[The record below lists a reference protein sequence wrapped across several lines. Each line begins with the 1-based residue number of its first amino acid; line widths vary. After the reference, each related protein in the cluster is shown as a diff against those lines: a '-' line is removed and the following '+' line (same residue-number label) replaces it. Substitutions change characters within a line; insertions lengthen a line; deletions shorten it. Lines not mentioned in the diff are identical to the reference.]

1 MKRTTSL
8 ARQSWL
14 VFGRSL
20 HAGLR
25 EPALAFV
32 FPIAFPLLIIGLF
45 SQVYARVAD
54 LPGFPAGSYLG
65 WMAPAVVLMAAMF
78 GAGHSALGLVRDL
91 QTGFLDRLRLMPV
104 RPAALLLGRLLFDMA
119 RVTVAGLAVLAV
131 AVALGAP
138 LRGGPLGIVAIAA
151 LLAGWTL
158 GYAGLYYVVG
168 LRARSPEALTALV
181 PLFCRSRCCRPPMC
195 PPACCPA
202 GSAPPR
208 LSTPTA
214 TWSTPSAPPWPA
226 PCTPASSLSGWPRS
240 PPRWS
245 SPSWPPPGG
254 SPASSTATDEPR
266 NRRYH
271 HVTAS
276 PQQQAWSSALRRSP
290 GRCAPHA
297 GHQTPSPPQAPARPR
312 QGPAGWR

>member
-1 MKRTTSL
+1 MHDIVTL
-8 ARQSWL
+8 AHQSRL

-20 HAGLR
+20 RAGLR

-91 QTGFLDRLRLMPV
+91 QTGFLDRLRLLPV
-104 RPAALLLGRLLFDMA
+104 RPAALMLGRLAFDMT
-119 RVTVAGLAVLAV
+119 RVTAAGLAVLAV

-138 LRGGPLGIVAIAA
+138 MRGGPLAVLAITA

-158 GYAGLYYVVG
+158 AYAGLYYLVG

-181 PLFCRSRCCRPPMC
+181 PLFLPISL
-195 PPACCPA
+195 
-202 GSAPPR
+202 
-208 LSTPTA
+208 LSTAYVPAALLPGWVRTA
-214 TWSTPSAPPWPA
+214 AAVNPYSHVVDSVRAAMTGTLGAA
-226 PCTPASSLSGWPRS
+226 QLAAGLAAVAAAVALTQLA
-240 PPRWS
+240 
-245 SPSWPPPGG
+245 
-254 SPASSTATDEPR
+254 AA
-266 NRRYH
+266 RRF
-271 HVTAS
+271 
-276 PQQQAWSSALRRSP
+276 
-290 GRCAPHA
+290 A
-297 GHQTPSPPQAPARPR
+297 GLVDHD
-312 QGPAGWR
+312 